1 MSCASSIAR
10 IEWSA
15 NQDQIRPD
23 TFCFLW
29 SHFSADRPA
38 TVPRHRF
45 VAAMHRAHFTMTTT
59 AAAAKAVPKFRYL
72 SAWFCPFAH
81 RATLALEHHADRV
94 DYEWVEV
101 RIVLTPSVSTFRL
114 TYLEL
119 LTQLLI
125 YRHWDGSSE
134 KMRIM

>member
-1 MSCASSIAR
+1 MHHRSRELSG
-10 IEWSA
+10 
-15 NQDQIRPD
+15 QQITTKSVLILFVSYGLIFR
-23 TFCFLW
+23 
-29 SHFSADRPA
+29 RPA

-101 RIVLTPSVSTFRL
+101 RIVLTPYVSTFRL

-125 YRHWDGSSE
+125 HRHWDGSSE